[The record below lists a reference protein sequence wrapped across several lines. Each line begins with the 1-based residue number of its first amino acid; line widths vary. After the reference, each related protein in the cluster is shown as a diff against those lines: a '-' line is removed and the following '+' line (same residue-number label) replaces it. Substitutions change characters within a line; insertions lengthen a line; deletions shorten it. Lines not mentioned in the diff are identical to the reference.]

1 MSPDRIDLQNAEF
14 DALTKLCEAWD
25 VLKNTAVVDDDYPA
39 MRHRYEDA
47 LETFIVAL
55 WNNGRFRD
63 RKW

>member
-1 MSPDRIDLQNAEF
+1 
-14 DALTKLCEAWD
+14 
-25 VLKNTAVVDDDYPA
+25 